1 MAVSERLRM
10 AQFSA
15 RVGVSADVLRA
26 WERRYGLLTPA
37 RSEGGFRLY
46 SEADEWRV
54 RLMQE
59 KLRTGLS
66 AAEAARGVKALAG
79 SPGSRSA
86 EPGEPPAPE
95 QLSQE
100 LSAALERFDEE
111 TAEAVLDK
119 TLGVLGLEG
128 TIREVLVPYLHRVG
142 ERWKAGDL
150 NVGQEHFASR
160 LLEGRLLALA
170 RGWNKGPG
178 PRAVLACPTG
188 EQHTLPLVCF
198 GLVLRNR
205 GWRNIYLGGDTPA
218 AAIRM
223 AADTVEA
230 DLIVLSAV
238 TSGRFEP
245 LVKQLRTLGRLR
257 RLLIAGAGATPELAA
272 RAEVEYLSGDP
283 VTAAEGLSIEHAW
296 AVAARA

>member
-1 MAVSERLRM
+1 MAG
-10 AQFSA
+10 FSA

-59 KLRTGLS
+59 KLRAGLS
-66 AAEAARGVKALAG
+66 AGEAAREVKALR
-79 SPGSRSA
+79 SSRGSRS
-86 EPGEPPAPE
+86 GESGPPAPE
-95 QLSQE
+95 KLAEE
-100 LSAALERFDEE
+100 LSTALEGFDEE
-111 TAEAVLDK
+111 RAEAVLDR
-119 TLGVLGLEG
+119 TLGVLGLEA

-142 ERWKAGDL
+142 ERWEAGDL
-150 NVGQEHFASR
+150 DVGQEHFASR
-160 LLEGRLLALA
+160 LLERRLLALA

-238 TSGRFEP
+238 ASERFEP
-245 LVKQLRTLGRLR
+245 LAKQLKSLGGLR
-257 RLLIAGAGATPELAA
+257 RLLLAGTGATPELAA
-272 RAEVEYLSGDP
+272 RAEVEYLAGDP
-283 VTAAEGLSIEHAW
+283 VTAAEGLSIEHA
-296 AVAARA
+296 AAMVSRV